1 MIRHE
6 RRAPGK
12 QWAANAPEIPWI
24 AMDQRKPTPDDA
36 DIFGCI
42 LVCHQHNGV
51 MVMGV
56 ESALSN
62 SFVMGWVHTP
72 RPMPEEGDS
81 E

>member
-1 MIRHE
+1 MIRTE

-12 QWAANAPEIPWI
+12 QWTSNAPEIPWI
-24 AMDQRKPTPDDA
+24 AMDQRKPNAEDA
-36 DIFGCI
+36 DIFGCV
-42 LVCHQHNGV
+42 LVRHEFNGV

-62 SFVMGWVHTP
+62 SFVRGWVHTP
-72 RPMPEEGDS
+72 RVMPKEGDS